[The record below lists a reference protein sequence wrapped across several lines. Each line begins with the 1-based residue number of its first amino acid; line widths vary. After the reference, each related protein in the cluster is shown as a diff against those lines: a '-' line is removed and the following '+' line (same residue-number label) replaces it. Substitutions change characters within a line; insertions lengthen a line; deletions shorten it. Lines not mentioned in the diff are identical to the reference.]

1 MQRKIYYLYLREMDQ
16 KPSLTSLN
24 KQLCPYK
31 PLAWWRCGGGSVTVQ
46 RRRQLGGGAVAVAA
60 AVAAA
65 RQCNGGG
72 GMRNGDATATEGRS
86 SSTISRSRRRRSRAS
101 MTRVHFLSLRWVAG
115 NGRGSG
121 RSGWGCHFPRSWRR
135 PVERNLPASSTSTA
149 RHWTGRSPASDS
161 PLPAMSAVGGDGKL
175 ASIVKPRTLWT
186 VK

>member
-1 MQRKIYYLYLREMDQ
+1 MLRKIYYLYLREMDQ

-115 NGRGSG
+115 NGRGGDDRWKGICRRQVHRRQDIGQGVHLLLIPRCQQCRPWGEMASWHQLLSLVLCG
-121 RSGWGCHFPRSWRR
+121 RLNDCKC
-135 PVERNLPASSTSTA
+135 NLF
-149 RHWTGRSPASDS
+149 
-161 PLPAMSAVGGDGKL
+161 
-175 ASIVKPRTLWT
+175 
-186 VK
+186 